1 MNVKRGDLQFSIFMK
16 KLFFSG
22 RGQPAGR
29 TPLIWSLKDTGQ
41 QGGGGGGR
49 LERDRENPIYNLAIL
64 NLPLSVQSIVSSLKL
79 AFGFLLLRRK
89 SCHKTFPLI
98 NVRKS
103 FYQFGSNSLWIVEG
117 WGTQSLLNDKIINS
131 LSLINDV
138 TCRDV
143 FLCRFLLSLVN
154 TSVARASEL
163 NAI

>member
-22 RGQPAGR
+22 RGQPASR

-131 LSLINDV
+131 LSLSLTTLLV
-138 TCRDV
+138 ATSFYVVFCRR
-143 FLCRFLLSLVN
+143 L
-154 TSVARASEL
+154 
-163 NAI
+163 